1 MSLVQIKPS
10 SRELEEAD
18 RSIADFQSD
27 TSEIE
32 NQPEPMLT
40 RLTLYVTTGLIVTA
54 IVWASLARIDRVV
67 SATGRLV
74 STETPIVI
82 QSFETA
88 ILKSIKVRAGDI
100 VKAGQVLATIDPT
113 FAQSDIGQITVRLQT
128 AEAAISRLEAE
139 LAGQTYKPPSDLPPE
154 LAIGQL
160 GLWRNRQAQ
169 FNAQV
174 LSYNERIARSQATM
188 ASSAIQITNLT
199 AQLQKWKEIEDIRNT
214 LAASQVGSK
223 LNALAATANRLDIDR
238 SLTTAKAT
246 EQQSR
251 HELDDMKAQ
260 REAFIQQWSNTIAQE
275 LMQQRTE
282 RDVLSEQMAKAKK
295 RQELVTL
302 TAPVDAVVLEVA
314 NRSVNSIAQAAEP
327 LFTLVPI
334 NAPLEAS
341 VQIDG
346 REIGFIREGDTVALK
361 FDTYNYLEHGAAQ
374 GVVRTISDD
383 SFSRNDRTSGIA
395 KADGGA
401 ATTGSGSGLF
411 YRAQIKLTNVDLRNV
426 PEGFRLVPG
435 LPLTADVK
443 VGNRTIIAYFL
454 KPLMGSI
461 NESMREP

>member
-32 NQPEPMLT
+32 NQPEPTLT
-40 RLTLYVTTGLIVTA
+40 RLTLYMTTGLIVTA

-67 SATGRLV
+67 SASGRLV

-100 VKAGQVLATIDPT
+100 VKAGQVLATVDPT
-113 FAQSDIGQITVRLQT
+113 FAQSDIGQITVRVQT

-169 FNAQV
+169 FNAQL
-174 LSYNERIARSQATM
+174 LSYNERIARSEATI

-260 REAFIQQWSNTIAQE
+260 REAFIQQWNNTIAQE

-282 RDVLSEQMAKAKK
+282 RDVLAEQMAKAKK

-361 FDTYNYLEHGAAQ
+361 FDTYNYLEHGTAQ

-401 ATTGSGSGLF
+401 ATTGSGGGLF

-454 KPLMGSI
+454 KPLLGSI

>member
-67 SATGRLV
+67 SASGRLV

-82 QSFETA
+82 QSFDTA
-88 ILKSIKVRAGDI
+88 ILKSIRVRAGDI

-174 LSYNERIARSQATM
+174 LSYDERIARSQATM
-188 ASSAIQITNLT
+188 ASSVIQITNLT

-223 LNALAATANRLDIDR
+223 LNALAATANRLDVDR
-238 SLTTAKAT
+238 NLTTAKAT

-282 RDVLSEQMAKAKK
+282 RDVLAEQMAKAKK

-361 FDTYNYLEHGAAQ
+361 FDTYNYLEHGTAQ

-395 KADGGA
+395 KADGGS
-401 ATTGSGSGLF
+401 ATVGGGGLF

-454 KPLMGSI
+454 KPLLGSI

>member
-1 MSLVQIKPS
+1 MSLVQIKPT
-10 SRELEEAD
+10 SRELEEAE

-32 NQPEPMLT
+32 NQPEPLLT
-40 RLTLYVTTGLIVTA
+40 RLTLYTTTVMIVAA
-54 IVWASLARIDRVV
+54 ITWASLARIDRVV
-67 SATGRLV
+67 SASGRLV
-74 STETPIVI
+74 STETPIII
-82 QSFETA
+82 QSFDTA

-100 VKAGQVLATIDPT
+100 VKAGQVLATVDPT
-113 FAQSDIGQITVRLQT
+113 FAQSDIGQINVRVQT
-128 AEAAISRLEAE
+128 AEANISRLEAE
-139 LAGQTYKPPSDLPPE
+139 LSGQTYKPPVAFPPE
-154 LAIGQL
+154 MAIAQL

-174 LSYNERIARSQATM
+174 LSYSERIARAEANI
-188 ASSAIQITNLT
+188 ASSAIQIVNLT

-223 LNALAATANRLDIDR
+223 LNALAATANRLDIER
-238 SLTTAKAT
+238 NLTSTKAT
-246 EQQSR
+246 EQQNR
-251 HELDDMKAQ
+251 HELDDLKAQ
-260 REAFIQQWSNTIAQE
+260 REAFTQQWKNTIAQD
-275 LMQQRTE
+275 LLQQRTE
-282 RDVLSEQMAKAKK
+282 RDVLAEQMAKAKK

-361 FDTYNYLEHGAAQ
+361 FDTYNYFEHGAAE

-383 SFSRNDRTSGIA
+383 SFSRNDRTTGIA
-395 KADGGA
+395 KADGGS
-401 ATTGSGSGLF
+401 ATTGGNGGLF
-411 YRAQIKLTNVDLRNV
+411 YRAQIKLTKVDLRNV
-426 PEGFRLVPG
+426 PDGFRLVPG

-443 VGNRTIIAYFL
+443 VGSRTIIAYFL
-454 KPLMGSI
+454 KPLLGSV